1 MELGIGAMPQKRHFI
16 GRETTGQVLFQLCE
30 DQGIWMLTVA
40 EVRREV
46 QFAWKTPIHKCKLPQ
61 PHVIS
66 LSVRPSKSV
75 S

>member
-30 DQGIWMLTVA
+30 DQGIWMLTMA

-46 QFAWKTPIHKCKLPQ
+46 QFAWKTPIHK
-61 PHVIS
+61 
-66 LSVRPSKSV
+66 
-75 S
+75 